1 MKLQTIPRLELS
13 SALLLAH
20 VYVAVSKSNPSS
32 FEAYFWTDSMIVLYW
47 LASIPSRWQ
56 MFVANRV
63 SEVQHLT
70 KKGQWSHVP
79 GIDNPADLISR
90 GATPEQLK
98 NCSLWWSGSSWML
111 KDKSSWPTTIEV
123 SRSQVD
129 EALLEE
135 NVQSDQTVAA
145 VVNIEEFNAIFTR
158 TSSFHTLVN
167 IVAWWI
173 RFKDNTLQADRSKR
187 RIGPLTHADRE
198 EAIRRLTLIAQREC
212 FGQEIADLSRR
223 EEVKTTSRIVS
234 LNPRLVDGIIRV
246 GGRLENAP
254 ISANRKH
261 PIIFDINH
269 PLSLLIL
276 RHYHKQLLHAGQQL
290 LIASVREIYW
300 ILSIRSLARRV
311 IHDCVTCFRNKP
323 SVQEQLMAD
332 LPAIRVTPA
341 PPFLRVGVDYCGPF
355 QVNYPIRKRVMVKYF
370 AAIFVCLVTIAVHIE
385 MVGDLTTMAFISALK
400 RFTGRRGIPEVIM
413 CDNATNFVGARRKL
427 DELQQLFMTEQAQK
441 AIVSTAA
448 DKGIEFRFIPPKVTE
463 FRSPLGGCCKIDEAP
478 FKKDNRFEDRNSR
491 RIGDHFG
498 ANRSVP

>member
-1 MKLQTIPRLELS
+1 
-13 SALLLAH
+13 
-20 VYVAVSKSNPSS
+20 
-32 FEAYFWTDSMIVLYW
+32 
-47 LASIPSRWQ
+47 
-56 MFVANRV
+56 
-63 SEVQHLT
+63 
-70 KKGQWSHVP
+70 
-79 GIDNPADLISR
+79 
-90 GATPEQLK
+90 
-98 NCSLWWSGSSWML
+98 ML

-145 VVNIEEFNAIFTR
+145 VVNIEEFSAIFTR

-187 RIGPLTHADRE
+187 RIGPLTHAERE
-198 EAIRRLTLIAQREC
+198 RATRSLTLIAQREC
-212 FGQEIADLSRR
+212 FVQDIADLSRR
-223 EEVKTTSRIVS
+223 EEVKTTSSIVL

-246 GGRLENAP
+246 GDQLENAP

-261 PIIFDINH
+261 PIIFDNNH
-269 PLSLLIL
+269 PLSLLIM
-276 RHYHKQLLHAGQQL
+276 RHYHKQLPQATGQQL
-290 LIASVREIYW
+290 LIASVRERYW

-355 QVNYPIRKRVMVKYF
+355 QVNYPFRKRVMVKYF
-370 AAIFVCLVTIAVHIE
+370 AAIFVCLVTKAVHIE

-427 DELQQLFMTEQAQK
+427 
-441 AIVSTAA
+441 VSSST
-448 DKGIEFRFIPPKVTE
+448 
-463 FRSPLGGCCKIDEAP
+463 S
-478 FKKDNRFEDRNSR
+478 
-491 RIGDHFG
+491 
-498 ANRSVP
+498 